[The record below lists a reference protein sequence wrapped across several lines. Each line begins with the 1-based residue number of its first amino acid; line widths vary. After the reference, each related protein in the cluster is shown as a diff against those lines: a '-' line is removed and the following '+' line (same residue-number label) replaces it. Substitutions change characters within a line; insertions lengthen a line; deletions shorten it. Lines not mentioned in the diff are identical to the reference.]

1 MKIVDRKK
9 KNLIL
14 IFVIGMAS
22 VLLGLPLLSMLGVPS
37 GDVVLT
43 ALFGEGS
50 IWALVFSIML
60 ILLVTFGVG
69 KAIKSSPSS

>member
-1 MKIVDRKK
+1 VDRKK

-22 VLLGLPLLSMLGVPS
+22 GLLGLPSALGVPS

-69 KAIKSSPSS
+69 KAIKSSLSSY

>member
-1 MKIVDRKK
+1 MDRKK

-14 IFVIGMAS
+14 IFVIGFAS
-22 VLLGLPLLSMLGVPS
+22 GLLGLPLLSTLGVPS
-37 GDVVLT
+37 FDVVLT

-60 ILLVTFGVG
+60 IFLVTFSVC
-69 KAIKSSPSS
+69 KVIKRTT